1 MLNSKEQIVSYTDS
15 AATKL
20 KEIMKEQ
27 NNEGN
32 FLRVSIN
39 ENEHGGFEYVFGL
52 VETTEK
58 DDTIIDGEIK
68 TVVDSESVK
77 FVEGSN
83 IDYVEGFQR
92 SGFVISN
99 PNQQTGGCGGG
110 ACGCGGG
117 EQEPTT
123 GETQCCGGNNAGQ
136 GCCQG

>member
-27 NNEGN
+27 NNEDN

-52 VETTEK
+52 LETTEK

-99 PNQQTGGCGGG
+99 PNLQTGGCGGG

-117 EQEPTT
+117 EQQPT